1 MRASGTAEPPLQGIP
16 GAPAPS
22 GSNPGKHPSSPWHCR
37 GLSRSSARG
46 KVRCFSPQNCLR
58 LCMGGC
64 LGAGVV
70 GAVWLQLLLAARWGF
85 SVVPSHPWEGGL
97 LLQTF
102 RWFCPGEVV
111 WMGDSSI
118 PLTATTRE
126 AWLAVGDPGA
136 AGMALRDAPKMLAE
150 SVSTSL
156 EL

>member
-1 MRASGTAEPPLQGIP
+1 MRASGTAEPALQGTP

-22 GSNPGKHPSSPWHCR
+22 GSNPGKHLSSPWPCR

-97 LLQTF
+97 LMGFKHFGGSALVRWCGWVTARSPSLQ
-102 RWFCPGEVV
+102 
-111 WMGDSSI
+111 
-118 PLTATTRE
+118 
-126 AWLAVGDPGA
+126 
-136 AGMALRDAPKMLAE
+136 LRGKRG
-150 SVSTSL
+150 
-156 EL
+156 